1 MALLMGFLVL
11 GKFFEIILLFIC
23 LALLPYGVLEIC
35 FLFICVKG
43 ILRKS
48 CQLMNH
54 MTVNNKLITIITLHK
69 KKRRNLVSYLW
80 VPEGVAS

>member
-23 LALLPYGVLEIC
+23 LVLLPYGVLEIC

-43 ILRKS
+43 I
-48 CQLMNH
+48 
-54 MTVNNKLITIITLHK
+54 
-69 KKRRNLVSYLW
+69 
-80 VPEGVAS
+80 

>member
-35 FLFICVKG
+35 FLFICAKG
-43 ILRKS
+43 I
-48 CQLMNH
+48 
-54 MTVNNKLITIITLHK
+54 
-69 KKRRNLVSYLW
+69 
-80 VPEGVAS
+80 